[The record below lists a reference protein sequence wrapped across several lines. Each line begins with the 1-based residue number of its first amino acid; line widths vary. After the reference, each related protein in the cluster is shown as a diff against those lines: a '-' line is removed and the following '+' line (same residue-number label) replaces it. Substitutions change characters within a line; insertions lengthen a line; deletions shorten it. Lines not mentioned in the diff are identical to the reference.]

1 MWLCGTFRLC
11 VAVQHCCVS
20 IGVDPFKSTAA
31 FAGDR
36 QPLCGT
42 WLLYGP
48 IHRVQAVLALT
59 LTKGRLLLRPGGCI
73 RAGPPSLRQG
83 ASHEALQIA
92 ADHASWCPLCMLE
105 GVMCLCRKQSPHFA
119 LCCCLQMRHTH
130 LEGSG
135 GSRPCICL
143 CADRACIVL
152 CTSMLHHGAVGVGTE
167 LLAFKQNVA
176 FFGVDARE
184 GGSSVV
190 LLTHYAVLGCCT
202 HHGHVHP
209 FPGL

>member
-1 MWLCGTFRLC
+1 MPLFAHSGRGPYFVWLCGTFRLC

-20 IGVDPFKSTAA
+20 IGVDPFNSTAA
-31 FAGDR
+31 FAGDG

-42 WLLYGP
+42 WFLYGP

-59 LTKGRLLLRPGGCI
+59 LTKGSLLLRLGGCI

-92 ADHASWCPLCMLE
+92 AHHASWCPLCMLE
-105 GVMCLCRKQSPHFA
+105 GVMCLCWKQSPHFA

-135 GSRPCICL
+135 RQP
-143 CADRACIVL
+143 
-152 CTSMLHHGAVGVGTE
+152 SMH
-167 LLAFKQNVA
+167 LLVC
-176 FFGVDARE
+176 R
-184 GGSSVV
+184 SSVHCV
-190 LLTHYAVLGCCT
+190 VYFSASPWCCGGW
-202 HHGHVHP
+202 H
-209 FPGL
+209 